1 MFENRS
7 KCRTLYFPILEFS
20 THFCPIKKVIYLA
33 TMLDRKFRLF
43 KNSPF

>member
-20 THFCPIKKVIYLA
+20 THFCPIKKVIYLGFA
-33 TMLDRKFRLF
+33 FSKTR
-43 KNSPF
+43 PIETI